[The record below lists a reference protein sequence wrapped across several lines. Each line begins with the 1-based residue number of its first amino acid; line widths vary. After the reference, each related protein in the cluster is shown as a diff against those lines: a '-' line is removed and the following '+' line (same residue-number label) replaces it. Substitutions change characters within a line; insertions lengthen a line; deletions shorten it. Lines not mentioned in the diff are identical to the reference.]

1 MLVCKGRN
9 NISNIK
15 NNSCPQDLRVPEH
28 FWHLQ
33 CGSSASVHPRYQ
45 VSRQVGTSGRPE
57 PFNVGGSLWMDGF
70 HHFTSSV
77 TVTTDSL
84 HPFFF
89 LEFGWFR
96 LVGFFLCALG

>member
-45 VSRQVGTSGRPE
+45 VSRQVCVGIRVGRLGRPE
-57 PFNVGGSLWMDGF
+57 PFNVGEVCGWMVIA
-70 HHFTSSV
+70 FTI
-77 TVTTDSL
+77 
-84 HPFFF
+84 FF
-89 LEFGWFR
+89 LEFGWFK
-96 LVGFFLCALG
+96 V